1 MLELRERRL
10 THRGNYCAIDATIQ
24 NREHRRMLMYRGWI
38 NKLIYFRWLL
48 AGVGAAAGRRRSDK
62 SAPLLLLSTDADA
75 TSVLNFSASAE
86 VAWARLVSASAPPW
100 LVLPCV
106 WLEDSVGW
114 VGSIPCFRNGSN
126 PFFVWMK
133 KYQKIGSNPILCLV
147 EEIEKRD
154 GGPCSRRWLLHLLAP
169 AGPTYQ
175 WHRSSFFLLRPSS
188 SSIHHQSRAALLRRP
203 TLLK

>member
-1 MLELRERRL
+1 MAL
-10 THRGNYCAIDATIQ
+10 TILTFCQ
-24 NREHRRMLMYRGWI
+24 Q
-38 NKLIYFRWLL
+38 F
-48 AGVGAAAGRRRSDK
+48 S
-62 SAPLLLLSTDADA
+62 LLLKPKICPAKLFEAYCNWKFI
-75 TSVLNFSASAE
+75 L
-86 VAWARLVSASAPPW
+86 
-100 LVLPCV
+100 LPCV